1 MSSKRPSN
9 EVIFGSES
17 KKTKAKNS
25 ENSNKCINE
34 ELEKEIKS
42 LEISFP
48 INLKEIKKKKTLHK
62 ASKNGYVNVVR
73 ELLKCRIKVDE
84 RNQFESTALHLA
96 SENGHASIVKELL
109 TYGANVDLQ
118 NRDCCNSYHDGVECK
133 SGTNALHL
141 ACENGHLEVVK
152 ELLKFDPD
160 LSEGDYNHCT
170 ALQLACFGGYLDIV
184 KELLSNG
191 ANVNDNHFDDCAS
204 ELPISIA
211 ALEGN
216 CEIFK
221 ELMKYG
227 ADPFKI
233 QNVTDIDVGKDCA
246 IYAANY
252 NEHFDIV
259 EEALLN
265 GDIDAIHDEGLTKL
279 HHASNLGNVSVA
291 VKLLERG
298 CKVNV
303 STDENQTAL
312 HLAIG
317 CGSYEI
323 VKKLLQY
330 GANVNIQ
337 DEFGRTPI
345 HFAVEC
351 IGINAGVYTLPFEK
365 QGYDNSMRILE
376 TLLKKA
382 IVDIDLSL
390 KDKNGRTA
398 IQLAFDNIK
407 NQYFKKVVRMMIKAA
422 CPKPRISDSIY
433 PLKHFL

>member
-1 MSSKRPSN
+1 MSSKRSSN
-9 EVIFGSES
+9 AVTFGSEA
-17 KKTKAKNS
+17 KKAKSPEGTN
-25 ENSNKCINE
+25 NCVNE

-48 INLKEIKKKKTLHK
+48 INLKEIKKKKILHK
-62 ASKNGYVNVVR
+62 AAKNGYTNVVK
-73 ELLKCRIKVDE
+73 ELLKYNLKVDG

-109 TYGANVDLQ
+109 AHGANVDLQ

-233 QNVTDIDVGKDCA
+233 QSVTDIDVGKDCA

-265 GDIDAIHDEGLTKL
+265 GDIDAIHDEGLNKL

-303 STDENQTAL
+303 TTKENQTAL

-317 CGSYEI
+317 CGNHEI
-323 VKKLLQY
+323 VEKLLQY

-337 DEFGRTPI
+337 DYSGTTSI
-345 HFAVEC
+345 HFAIEC
-351 IGINAGVYTLPFEK
+351 IGIRAGVYFSSYQK
-365 QGYDNSMRILE
+365 DGYDNYMRILE
-376 TLLKKA
+376 TLLKEA
-382 IVDIDLSL
+382 IVDIDFRLRNNSG
-390 KDKNGRTA
+390 KTA
-398 IQLAFDNIK
+398 IQLAVGNIK
-407 NQYFKKVVRMMIKAA
+407 NQYFKKVVRLMIKAA